1 MADPTTPGDAVSNAK
16 TDASNEADNQ
26 KACAEKDG
34 ADSVNQSQDDAKDS
48 AGNVAK
54 GGNVSNEGKKL
65 ADKEKAAL
73 EAKAKQRV
81 EDAKQAA
88 LQMAAKN
95 AQIAKDMAIAEAK
108 NLLASQLGG
117 LTPPS
122 MGDLG
127 GLGDNPMSGLSP
139 KANNV
144 EKEPQK
150 LTDIKPSS
158 PSV

>member
-1 MADPTTPGDAVSNAK
+1 MADPTTPGDAVDNAK
-16 TDASNEADNQ
+16 TDASAEADKQ
-26 KACAEKDG
+26 KAGAEKDG
-34 ADSVNQSQDDAKDS
+34 ADSVNQAESDAANS
-48 AGNVAK
+48 ANDVAK
-54 GGNVSNEGKKL
+54 GGNVGDAGKKL

-73 EAKAKQRV
+73 EAKAKQRL

-95 AQIAKDMAIAEAK
+95 EQIAKDMAIAEAK
-108 NLLASQLGG
+108 NLLANQLGG

-122 MGDLG
+122 MGDLMNDNPLQ
-127 GLGDNPMSGLSP
+127 GLGQG
-139 KANNV
+139 ANNI
-144 EKEPQK
+144 EKEAQK

>member
-1 MADPTTPGDAVSNAK
+1 MADPTTPGDAVDNAK
-16 TDASNEADNQ
+16 TDASTQAENQ
-26 KACAEKDG
+26 KAGAEKDG
-34 ADSVNQSQDDAKDS
+34 ADSANQSQSDAKDS

-54 GGNVSNEGKKL
+54 GGNVKDEGKKL

-73 EAKAKQRV
+73 EAKAKQRA

-95 AQIAKDMAIAEAK
+95 EQIAKDMAIAEAK

-122 MGDLG
+122 MGDLMNNNPLSS
-127 GLGDNPMSGLSP
+127 LGKN
-139 KANNV
+139 ANNV
-144 EKEPQK
+144 DKEPQK